1 MLIKRRDKV
10 TRTYL
15 PAVNPIVSP
24 RLDGSGR
31 LTFENAAFAAAAA
44 SGPAA
49 YRAAWFRFDNTT
61 GEVQAIAETRSTTTT
76 MEAPGSLP
84 ATPGGF
90 VGADIS
96 VESEGHPSWR
106 QPARIVFRRDGDRW
120 TLVGLERLPE
130 KLPGN
135 EAAPPPSR

>member
-1 MLIKRRDKV
+1 MTAEDLLALGRFDRMLIDPPRD
-10 TRTYL
+10 
-15 PAVNPIVSP
+15 
-24 RLDGSGR
+24 G
-31 LTFENAAFAAAAA
+31 AAAVCEALAA
-44 SGPAA
+44 L
-49 YRAAWFRFDNTT
+49 N
-61 GEVQAIAETRSTTTT
+61 Q
-76 MEAPGSLP
+76 EAPGSLP